1 MKVQV
6 KFFAAMREA
15 MGRTE
20 VELDLPSGATV
31 QQLVNVI
38 AERYPLLN
46 SYLDVMLIAVNR
58 KYAHP
63 HTELHPGDEV
73 AFVPPVGGG

>member
-38 AERYPLLN
+38 AEQYPLLN
-46 SYLDVMLIAVNR
+46 SYLDVTLIAVNR
-58 KYAHP
+58 KYARP